1 MAHGGSCGQYQG
13 MDRAKEVDVFEYRDY
28 RAFLRDVYQFRK
40 QTEYGFSYRAFAKRA
55 GLSAPNY
62 LKLVAEGQRNL
73 TTEMAGR
80 FAAALGLSTESTGYF
95 CDLVAFNQASTAPE
109 RERCYQRL
117 QSYRRYRN
125 TFRLDAAHAAYHSE
139 WYIPAIRELA
149 ACRGFREDSKWI
161 ARRLRPSITA
171 RQAQQALGV
180 LEQLGLLVRDGQG
193 QLVQHQTVL
202 STGDDQPLG
211 HHITTFHRT
220 MLERAS
226 DALDGVA
233 REDREIAAL
242 TVGLD
247 AARFRQ
253 FKERLYELRQE
264 LLHLATASGDA
275 PDRVVQIN
283 FQMFPLSRV
292 DEERTAEQEDVAAGR
307 VDESADLEGN
317 EAS

>member
-1 MAHGGSCGQYQG
+1 
-13 MDRAKEVDVFEYRDY
+13 MDRAREVDVFEYRDY
-28 RAFLRDVYQFRK
+28 RAFLRDVYSSRK

-73 TTEMAGR
+73 TGEMAGR
-80 FAAALGLSTESTGYF
+80 FAAALGLEGEAAGYF
-95 CDLVAFNQASTAPE
+95 CDLVAFNQASSAPE

-149 ACRGFREDSKWI
+149 ACQGFREDPKWI

-180 LEQLGLLVRDGQG
+180 LEQLGLLVRDAAG
-193 QLVQHQTVL
+193 QLVQHHPVL

-211 HHITTFHRT
+211 HHIATFHRT
-220 MLERAS
+220 MLQRAAE
-226 DALDGVA
+226 ALDGVP
-233 REDREIAAL
+233 REEREIAAL
-242 TVGLD
+242 TLGLD
-247 AARFRQ
+247 EARFRE
-253 FKERLYELRQE
+253 FKQRLYELRQE
-264 LLHLATASGDA
+264 LLQLASSSSER

-283 FQMFPLSRV
+283 FQMFPLSHCDGGESGDSV
-292 DEERTAEQEDVAAGR
+292 EAVAGAHAEP
-307 VDESADLEGN
+307 EGN
-317 EAS
+317 DVS

>member
-1 MAHGGSCGQYQG
+1 LSV
-13 MDRAKEVDVFEYRDY
+13 DSPRDVDVFEYRDY
-28 RAFLRDVYQFRK
+28 RAFLRDVYKARK

-73 TTEMAGR
+73 TAEMAGR
-80 FAAALGLSTESTGYF
+80 FAAALGLTGEASGYF

-125 TFRLDAAHAAYHSE
+125 SFRLDAAHAAYHSE

-149 ACRGFREDSKWI
+149 ACRGFREDPKWI
-161 ARRLRPSITA
+161 ARRLRPSISA
-171 RQAQQALGV
+171 RQAQQALAV
-180 LEQLGLLVRDGQG
+180 LGELGLLVRDAAGA
-193 QLVQHQTVL
+193 LVQHRPVL
-202 STGDDQPLG
+202 STGDDHPLG
-211 HHITTFHRT
+211 HHIVTFHRT
-220 MLERAS
+220 MLERAAE
-226 DALDGVA
+226 ALDSVP
-233 REDREIAAL
+233 RDEREIAAL

-247 AARFRQ
+247 AERFQQ
-253 FKERLYELRQE
+253 FKQRLYELRQE
-264 LLHLATASGDA
+264 LLLLGTAGGE

-292 DEERTAEQEDVAAGR
+292 DSDLEAS
-307 VDESADLEGN
+307 SADLDDVDPAPGQAGTGAVPEGRN
-317 EAS
+317 S